1 MTKTKE
7 AQFNR
12 SSMFNDKEIAKEKEK
27 KAIDEEKSNQQNKAI
42 KIFNEIDTNKDNKYN
57 YFNTY

>member
-27 KAIDEEKSNQQNKAI
+27 KAIEEEKSNQQNKAI